1 MGGLFGGQGSVA
13 EEDTAFF
20 WCVEGSVLKTACR
33 GAVHFFHTLYNL
45 YLSVYYSDGGDV
57 AAAACFPY
65 GDDDIYFVFLEFI
78 DWVVEHSKQL
88 VNNKKKYASKLKEM
102 FLKNEL
108 NEWESSYR
116 GMLMYKYA
124 FSSEEIDAMKMEDG
138 RYKDF
143 SLKVAQ
149 KRLFDE

>member
-1 MGGLFGGQGSVA
+1 
-13 EEDTAFF
+13 
-20 WCVEGSVLKTACR
+20 
-33 GAVHFFHTLYNL
+33 
-45 YLSVYYSDGGDV
+45 
-57 AAAACFPY
+57 
-65 GDDDIYFVFLEFI
+65 
-78 DWVVEHSKQL
+78 
-88 VNNKKKYASKLKEM
+88 M